1 MTQADFDVLLND
13 ATKAIDGDIVWKED
27 EDKSPAVE
35 FMMDVSTANGDP
47 LRVYGNYRGI
57 LGRLNYVLLHSNY
70 GRIYALDL
78 GQEHR
83 NPDGNLVGEKHK
95 HRWTE
100 QHLDKEAYAPQDITA
115 PAADPVTVWQQF
127 CKEANITHN
136 GKMHAPPAV
145 QFELL

>member
-1 MTQADFDVLLND
+1 MTQAEFEVLIND
-13 ATKAIDGDIVWKED
+13 ATKRIDGDITWRED

-35 FMMDVSTANGDP
+35 FMMEVSTANGDP

-57 LGRLNYVLLHSNY
+57 LGRLSYVLLHSNY

-78 GQEHR
+78 GQDHR
-83 NPDGNLVGEKHK
+83 NPDGKLVGEKHK

-100 QHLDKEAYAPQDITA
+100 QYLDKEAYVPEDITA
-115 PAADPVTVWQQF
+115 PPTDPVTVWDQF
-127 CKEANITHN
+127 CIEANITHN
-136 GKMHAPPAV
+136 GRMLAPPAV